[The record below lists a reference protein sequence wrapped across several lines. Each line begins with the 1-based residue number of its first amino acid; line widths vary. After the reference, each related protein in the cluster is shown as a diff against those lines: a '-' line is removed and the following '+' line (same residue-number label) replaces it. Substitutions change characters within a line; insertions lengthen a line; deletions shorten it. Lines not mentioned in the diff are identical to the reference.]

1 MNPMQKLAASLTVG
15 SALTCTAAAQAA
27 TTVTIATVNNSDM
40 IVMEKLSSQF
50 EAQNPDIKLHW
61 VTLEENV
68 LRQRVTTDIA
78 THSGQLDLITVGVYE
93 VPIWGK
99 LGWLSP
105 FTDIPASYKVDDLLS
120 PIRNALTVDGKLD
133 AVPFYGESTFTMY
146 RTDLFRARNL
156 TMPEHPTWTQIAD
169 LAGKINDPAHGVYGI
184 CLRGKPG
191 WGENMGTIADM
202 ANSFGGRYFDMDWHP
217 QLTSAPWRQAVE
229 LLRQAAARCRASRR
243 GLERLQRDAGA
254 VRQRQVRH
262 VGRCDRLRELPE
274 QPGHE
279 QGRGQ
284 MSAMPRRRTRP
295 PRSAR
300 IICGPGRWRCR
311 RPRARRRRRSASRS
325 GRRRRLTSSWSPR
338 PRAGARCH
346 PAPAPRPTRMP
357 DYLKAAPYAPAVLQA
372 MQTADPT
379 HPVEQPVPYT
389 GISYVGIPEWQDIGT
404 DVGQQIAAAVSGQE
418 TVNDALRQAQADTER
433 AMKQGGYLR

>member
-1 MNPMQKLAASLTVG
+1 MNSSKKLGAALAVAASLTCAG
-15 SALTCTAAAQAA
+15 TADAA
-27 TTVTIATVNNSDM
+27 TTITIATVNNSDM

-99 LGWLSP
+99 LGWLSS
-105 FTDIPASYKVDDLLS
+105 FTDIPASYRVDDLLS

-146 RTDLFRARNL
+146 RTDLFRAKNL
-156 TMPEHPTWTQIAD
+156 AMPEHPTWTQLAD

-217 QLTSAPWRQAVE
+217 QFTSAPWRQAVSFYVK
-229 LLRQAAARCRASRR
+229 LLHDSGPPGVVSNGYNETLALFAS
-243 GLERLQRDAGA
+243 GKCGMWVDAT
-254 VRQRQVRH
+254 V
-262 VGRCDRLRELPE
+262 
-274 QPGHE
+274 
-279 QGRGQ
+279 
-284 MSAMPRRRTRP
+284 
-295 PRSAR
+295 
-300 IICGPGRWRCR
+300 
-311 RPRARRRRRSASRS
+311 SASF
-325 GRRRRLTSSWSPR
+325 LNNPATSKVAGNVGYAATPFETTKVGSHYLWAWTLAVPKTSRKAEAAKRFAIWATSPAYIELVAKTNGWGQV
-338 PRAGARCH
+338 PPG
-346 PAPAPRPTRMP
+346 TRTSTYRNP
-357 DYLKAAPYAPAVLQA
+357 DYLKAAPYAPAVLAA

-418 TVNDALRQAQADTER
+418 SVDDALKQAQADTER